1 MNKNRWKN
9 ELEPPHMGGGGKQS
23 VKVCENIRTIFEV
36 KIPQQLMSWTTTSVT
51 ETSFSCSL
59 QGSPQWMI
67 WLRLTLCLGSSSLTL
82 TLWVTQGVWLA

>member
-9 ELEPPHMGGGGKQS
+9 ELEPPHMGGKQS